1 MADNQTSNTVIEYAT
16 KQDLN
21 SVDKR
26 LTRELQDNRENI
38 REHTREIARLDAVY
52 KHLEG
57 LPLTI
62 ANLDKTITIISG
74 NLESMDRNLTDV
86 KTSVQEQEQAIKE
99 IKAENSKQTDDIKN
113 IDNKSKIDIMLF
125 VKDNFWKVLSAL
137 AVGYALIEII
147 LKRGL

>member
-1 MADNQTSNTVIEYAT
+1 MAESTVMEYAT

-26 LTRELQDNRENI
+26 LSRELENNRDNI

-62 ANLDKTITIISG
+62 TNLDKTITIISG
-74 NLESMDRNLTDV
+74 NLESMDRNLNDV

-99 IKAENSKQTDDIKN
+99 IKEENNKQTDDIKN

-125 VKDNFWKVLSAL
+125 IKDNFWKVISAL
-137 AVGYALIEII
+137 AGLYVLIEII

>member
-1 MADNQTSNTVIEYAT
+1 MADNGVVEYAT

-26 LTRELQDNRENI
+26 LSRELQDNRDNI

-62 ANLDKTITIISG
+62 TNLDKTITIISG
-74 NLESMDRNLTDV
+74 NLESMGRNLTDV
-86 KTSVQEQEQAIKE
+86 KASVQEQGQAIKE
-99 IKAENSKQTDDIKN
+99 IKAENSKQTNEIEK
-113 IDNKSKIDIMLF
+113 IDNKSKIDIMEF
-125 VKDNFWKVLSAL
+125 IKDNFWKVLSAL
-137 AVGYALIEII
+137 AVGYALIEIV